1 MEKSFLRNTFLAAV
15 WGLALAGAVLC
26 RTFRPSVILPPS
38 DVPLLLAVSL
48 LALLAERYLAPPAP
62 QARLLPAL
70 LAGVTF
76 GLLPLCGGLIDSI
89 MAVKL
94 ALIGGTVF
102 AVTALLFDSIC
113 DRLASGTYTK
123 AALPIAAF
131 VLFLAGQCF
140 TNIFF

>member
-1 MEKSFLRNTFLAAV
+1 MEKSFLRNTLLSAV

-26 RTFRPSVILPPS
+26 RAFRPAVILPSP

-48 LALLAERYLAPPAP
+48 LALSAERYLAPPVP

-70 LAGVTF
+70 LAGATF
-76 GLLPLCGGLIDSI
+76 GLLPLCGGLTDGT
-89 MAVKL
+89 MAIRL

-113 DRLASGTYTK
+113 ERLASGPKTK
-123 AALPIAAF
+123 TAPAVAAF